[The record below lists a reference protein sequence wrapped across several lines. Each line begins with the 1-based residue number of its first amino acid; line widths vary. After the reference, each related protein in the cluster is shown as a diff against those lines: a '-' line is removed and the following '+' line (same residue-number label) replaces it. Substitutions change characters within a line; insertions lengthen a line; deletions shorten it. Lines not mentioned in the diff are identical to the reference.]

1 MFPRS
6 CWVAPTAASG
16 WTFKDVGYF
25 HDILMNAPNLLLI
38 EAAGMSL
45 LTGPRMYY
53 SLLGP
58 FGVFLGAKA
67 RLLGRKIEVA
77 VEIAGVR
84 HPVHLRVRTTD
95 VLLCQQILL
104 DAQYDS
110 TLAVR
115 PQVVVDAG
123 ANIGLASIFYA
134 NRYPE
139 AKIVAIEPEPS
150 NYEMLRKNVALY
162 PNIVPIHAALWSENK
177 MLSGSSVDTGHH
189 AYQVSKENELD
200 DQGHCGTVRGLTLRE
215 LMTDLGIQQIDLLKV
230 DIEGSEKE
238 VFQNSA
244 DWIGHVGIIAIE
256 IHEWIRSGCNESV
269 YGAAK
274 DFGVRW
280 QRGETTYFAK
290 AGTVESGEAHRNP
303 RLISMDVGTRPRSR
317 FPLKIVH
324 VM

>member
-1 MFPRS
+1 
-6 CWVAPTAASG
+6 
-16 WTFKDVGYF
+16 
-25 HDILMNAPNLLLI
+25 
-38 EAAGMSL
+38 MSL
-45 LTGPRMYY
+45 FAGPRMYY

-67 RLLGRKIEVA
+67 RLLGRKIQVA

-84 HPVHLRVRTTD
+84 HPVHLRVRTAD
-95 VLLCQQILL
+95 VSLCQQILL

-115 PQVVVDAG
+115 PQVIVDAG

-139 AKIVAIEPEPS
+139 AKIIAIEPEPS
-150 NYEMLRKNVALY
+150 NYEMLRKNLAPY
-162 PNIVPIHAALWSENK
+162 PNVVPVQAALWSEKK
-177 MLSGSSVDTGHH
+177 MLSGSSADTGHH
-189 AYQVSKENELD
+189 AYQVREENGLD
-200 DQGHCGTVRGLTLRE
+200 DQGHGGTVRGLTLGE
-215 LMTDLGIQQIDLLKV
+215 LMTDLGIQHIDLLKV

-274 DFGVRW
+274 DFEVRW

-290 AGTVESGEAHRNP
+290 AGTVESGEEHRNP
-303 RLISMDVGTRPRSR
+303 RLISVDAGTRPPSR

>member
-1 MFPRS
+1 
-6 CWVAPTAASG
+6 
-16 WTFKDVGYF
+16 
-25 HDILMNAPNLLLI
+25 
-38 EAAGMSL
+38 MSL

-58 FGVFLGAKA
+58 FGVFLGATA

-77 VEIAGVR
+77 VQIAGVR
-84 HPVHLRVRTTD
+84 HPVHLRVRTAD
-95 VLLCQQILL
+95 VSLCQQILL
-104 DAQYDS
+104 DAQYES

-115 PQVVVDAG
+115 PRVIVDAG

-162 PNIVPIHAALWSENK
+162 PNVVPIQAAVWSEKK
-177 MLSGSSVDTGHH
+177 MLSGTSVDTGHH
-189 AYQVSKENELD
+189 AYQVREENGLD

-215 LMTDLGIQQIDLLKV
+215 LMMDLGIQKIDLLKV

-238 VFQNSA
+238 VFENSA
-244 DWIGHVGIIAIE
+244 NWIGDVGIIAIE
-256 IHEWIRSGCNESV
+256 MHERIRSGCNDSV
-269 YGAAK
+269 YRAAE
-274 DFGVRW
+274 DFEVRW

-290 AGTVESGEAHRNP
+290 TGTVATGEPHRNP
-303 RLISMDVGTRPRSR
+303 RSISLDVGTRPRSR

-324 VM
+324 VT